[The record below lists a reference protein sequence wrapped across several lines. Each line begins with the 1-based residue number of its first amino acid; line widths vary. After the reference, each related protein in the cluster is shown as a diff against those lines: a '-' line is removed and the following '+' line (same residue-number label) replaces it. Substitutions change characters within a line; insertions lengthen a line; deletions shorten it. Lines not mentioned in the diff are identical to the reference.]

1 MSYQQYSKSQ
11 GVTVV
16 ELMVAIA
23 IVGIL
28 TAIALP
34 NFASALRS
42 NRLANTGNEFIAT
55 VAFSRSEAIR
65 NNRGAV
71 FCASADGSACGG
83 NWQDGWIVWADA
95 NADGIRQTSGAGE
108 EPVLRRQGPL
118 AQQVTI
124 GGATTVRFS
133 PRGGVIA
140 GTGSI
145 VLRAA
150 DCSTGQPFQRQ
161 LDVLAGGMARI
172 QKQNCP

>member
-1 MSYQQYSKSQ
+1 MSYQPYSKSL
-11 GVTVV
+11 GVTMV

-34 NFASALRS
+34 NFASSLKS

-55 VAFSRSEAIR
+55 VAFSRSEAMR

-71 FCASADGSACGG
+71 FCASSDDSSCGG
-83 NWQDGWIVWADA
+83 NWEDGWIVWADA
-95 NADGIRQTSGAGE
+95 NADGIRQTSGVGE

-118 AQQVTI
+118 SKLVTT
-124 GGATTVRFS
+124 GGSTTIRFS

-145 VLRAA
+145 VLRSD
-150 DCSTGQPFQRQ
+150 DCTTGQPFQRQ